1 MSSALPIAVQPL
13 YVSIPEAATMA
24 GISRSFIY
32 EVLATNG
39 IRSIKVG
46 RRRLVE
52 VESIK
57 QWQASFAANE
67 GLQGPVVNG
76 GGRC

>member
-1 MSSALPIAVQPL
+1 MPSALPVAVHPL
-13 YVSIPEAATMA
+13 YVSIPQAATMA
-24 GISRSFIY
+24 GISRSFLY
-32 EVLATNG
+32 ETLSANG

-57 QWQASFAANE
+57 HWQASFAANA
-67 GLQGPVVNG
+67 GLAATVVG
-76 GGRC
+76 GAR